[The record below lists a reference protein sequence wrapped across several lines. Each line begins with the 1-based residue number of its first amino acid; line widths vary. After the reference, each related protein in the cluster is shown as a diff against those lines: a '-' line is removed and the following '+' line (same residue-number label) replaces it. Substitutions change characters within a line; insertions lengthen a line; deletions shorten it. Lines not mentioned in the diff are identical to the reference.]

1 MKGTGNIFGVHI
13 LADMNLFSRI
23 TDRFYYKLGLDPL
36 GTLGKEEDPRK
47 VKFAI
52 NGRQIHILKQPNPC
66 LGSLGKIGLVNIPEE
81 IAKSEGVKVFDTR
94 LGGQFVRMK
103 LVHTLENP
111 AKFLFGMN
119 PPFVGAG
126 LYPNHSVSVEIGTVY
141 SPRNFKE
148 NDKQVIADLYV
159 LGMHRDGAADVL
171 ACGITDKLV
180 DSPNI
185 DGRQTD
191 NLAIVGSKKNAPS
204 LGIGESRHFR
214 GQRIAVCYIPLELA
228 TAIFTFGDL
237 LFDRSE
243 VHFGQ
248 VLKRTSFDHERL
260 FRKPTTKTAL

>member
-66 LGSLGKIGLVNIPEE
+66 LGSLGKIGLVNIPEA
-81 IAKSEGVKVFDTR
+81 IAKSEGVKVFDAR
-94 LGGQFVRMK
+94 FSGQFVRMK

-204 LGIGESRHFR
+204 LGIGEIRHFR

-243 VHFGQ
+243 VHL
-248 VLKRTSFDHERL
+248 VKS
-260 FRKPTTKTAL
+260 